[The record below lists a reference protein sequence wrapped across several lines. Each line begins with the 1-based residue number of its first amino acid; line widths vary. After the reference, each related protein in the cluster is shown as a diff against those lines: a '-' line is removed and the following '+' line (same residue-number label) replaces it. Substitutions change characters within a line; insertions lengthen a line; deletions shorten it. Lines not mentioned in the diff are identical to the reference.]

1 MHILHTI
8 EYIMTGYYDL
18 VLGLIPLTLLGLSG
32 SLSMAGVTITS
43 AVTVA
48 ATVGLLIVGHALF
61 VNAPVGQEATAP
73 AADDASASPQVG
85 PVNAD

>member
-1 MHILHTI
+1 
-8 EYIMTGYYDL
+8 MTGYYDL

-32 SLSMAGVTITS
+32 SLSLAGVTMTS

-48 ATVGLLIVGHALF
+48 AAVGLLIVGHALF
-61 VNAPVGQEATAP
+61 VNAPVGQDAGAAAAT
-73 AADDASASPQVG
+73 DNSSTSPQVG

>member
-1 MHILHTI
+1 
-8 EYIMTGYYDL
+8 MTGYYDL

-32 SLSMAGVTITS
+32 SLSLAGVTMTS

-61 VNAPVGQEATAP
+61 VNAPVGQEPAAP
-73 AADDASASPQVG
+73 AATDDASASPQVG